1 MSIRFK
7 IPYYFQ
13 VKMCIYFVKRF
24 GFGNEQFRL
33 MSHYFSRKLFPE
45 QENEKHLEAAIKW
58 LAYAQ
63 DVSKDSGI
71 PNVFSFRDGWGVS
84 YPETSGYII
93 ATFLAYADYSGDKSY
108 IERAKEIGN
117 WEIDIQAPNGG
128 VFSSTTLKQTRVF
141 NTGQVMLGWCN
152 LFDLTKDKK
161 YLNAAR
167 RSGNYLL
174 TEQERNGSWVR
185 DTYCGA
191 RTYDARVDWALL
203 WLYQLTGESKYRD
216 SAIKNLGW
224 ILAQQTESG
233 WFKECGFADDL
244 PIMHVIVYTLR
255 GLLECELFDEPK
267 VKELKIMPRV
277 IKAADAL
284 CNALTKQSVEGII
297 GMVPSAF
304 DEDWNGVTSE
314 SNLTGNAQLACFL
327 YRLSHL
333 SDNDLYRL
341 TADKVLSSTK
351 RTQLTDTSMT
361 EIRGAIAGTYP
372 IYKGYVAN
380 GFPNWATKFY
390 ADALLM
396 KIEYAKKTVVLA

>member
-1 MSIRFK
+1 MSIRLI

-13 VKMCIYFVKRF
+13 IKMCIFFIKRF
-24 GFGNEQFRL
+24 GLGIEQFRI
-33 MSHYFSRKLFPE
+33 MSSYFTGKLFPE
-45 QENEKHLEAAIKW
+45 REDEKHLEAAIEW
-58 LAYAQ
+58 LAYSH

-71 PNVFSFRDGWGVS
+71 PNVFSFKDGWGES
-84 YPETSGYII
+84 YPETSGYIL
-93 ATFLAYADYSGDKSY
+93 ATFLAYAEYSGDKSY
-108 IERAKEIGN
+108 IKRAKEIGN

-152 LFDLTKDKK
+152 LYVFTKDKRF
-161 YLNAAR
+161 LNAAR

-203 WLYQLTGESKYRD
+203 RLYQLTGETIYRD
-216 SAIKNLGW
+216 SAIKNLVW

-233 WFKECGFADDL
+233 WFKECGFTDDL

-255 GLLECELFDEPK
+255 GLLECELLDEPK
-267 VKELKIMPRV
+267 VKELKIMPKV
-277 IKAADAL
+277 IKASDAL
-284 CNALTKQSVEGII
+284 CAALTKQPVKGIL
-297 GMVPSAF
+297 GMVPYAF
-304 DEDWNGVTSE
+304 DENWSGVATE

-327 YRLSHL
+327 YRLSHVT
-333 SDNDLYRL
+333 DNDLYRL
-341 TADKVLSSTK
+341 AADKVLSATK
-351 RTQLTDTSMT
+351 RTQLIDTSIT

-396 KIEYAKKTVVLA
+396 KIEYVKKTVVLA